1 MIFLLDIYNKKMKT
15 TLFFV
20 FFSLCIIR
28 LKTSKANKIIQ
39 YAIDRVGCG
48 YIWGGSG
55 QILTEEKLKFFKN
68 KFPSFIKENKSKK
81 WIGKQVFDCSGLVK
95 CAFEQVNI
103 YIYHSAK
110 SAWENTQWEIKG
122 KIENLPIDKVCI
134 LYKEGSKGMIHTGIY
149 LGNGEVINAKSDYH
163 GVVKEKLGT
172 LWTHFGIPLGL
183 Y

>member
-1 MIFLLDIYNKKMKT
+1 MKFILYFLIVYYYIN
-15 TLFFV
+15 
-20 FFSLCIIR
+20 IING
-28 LKTSKANKIIQ
+28 SKASKIYE
-39 YAIDRVGCG
+39 YANDKIGCG

-55 QILTEEKLKFFKN
+55 QILTEDNLKIFIN
-68 KFPSFIKENKSKK
+68 KYPSFIKENKSKK

-95 CAFEQVNI
+95 SAFEQVNI

-134 LYKEGSKGMIHTGIY
+134 LYKNGSKGMIHTGIY

-172 LWTHFGIPLGL
+172 LWTHFGIPVGL